1 MDFLM
6 RYMKYTFYNYFCDSL
21 FMMTEYN
28 KEKECGTKKKRV
40 KKIEEKRQTTRTD
53 ADVDGMEWDGM
64 VVYYNTLVSTT
75 SMKSVTNRFFGT

>member
-28 KEKECGTKKKRV
+28 KEKECGTKKTSEKNRG
-40 KKIEEKRQTTRTD
+40 KKANN
-53 ADVDGMEWDGM
+53 AD
-64 VVYYNTLVSTT
+64 
-75 SMKSVTNRFFGT
+75 RC